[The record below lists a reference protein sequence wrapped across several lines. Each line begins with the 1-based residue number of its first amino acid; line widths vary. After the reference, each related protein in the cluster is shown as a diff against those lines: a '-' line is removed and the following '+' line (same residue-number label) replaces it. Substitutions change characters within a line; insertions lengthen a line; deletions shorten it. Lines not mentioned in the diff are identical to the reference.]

1 MLPLLYIAAMF
12 VGAAL
17 IIRVASSDRKSV
29 ADIDVAATEIETEV
43 ISDEMIDMALDR
55 AMLDD
60 YSLYVYLSDA
70 SVEWFIKTDWIRKMK
85 KLIALLVLL
94 CGFMP
99 LLWAADGC
107 EQHLSR
113 EEFRTKQKA
122 YIIEQAKLTKEEAAK
137 FFPIYFELQD
147 KKKKLNDESWNL
159 MRKGKDD
166 KTTEAQYKEI
176 NEKIAENRIAAD
188 QLDRTYLGKFNKIL
202 SSKKIFLV
210 QRAEMRFHREMI
222 KGMHRK
228 GESKDTKKSKWI
240 NQTLCRS
247 ADRRF
252 VCGKWRLCFR
262 RNRAFIFFRYQV
274 HAKL

>member
-1 MLPLLYIAAMF
+1 
-12 VGAAL
+12 
-17 IIRVASSDRKSV
+17 
-29 ADIDVAATEIETEV
+29 
-43 ISDEMIDMALDR
+43 
-55 AMLDD
+55 
-60 YSLYVYLSDA
+60 
-70 SVEWFIKTDWIRKMK
+70 MK

-107 EQHLSR
+107 DQHLSR

-188 QLDRTYLGKFNKIL
+188 QLDKIYLGKFNKIL

-228 GESKDTKKSKWI
+228 GESKDTKKK
-240 NQTLCRS
+240 
-247 ADRRF
+247 
-252 VCGKWRLCFR
+252 
-262 RNRAFIFFRYQV
+262 
-274 HAKL
+274 

>member
-1 MLPLLYIAAMF
+1 
-12 VGAAL
+12 
-17 IIRVASSDRKSV
+17 
-29 ADIDVAATEIETEV
+29 
-43 ISDEMIDMALDR
+43 
-55 AMLDD
+55 
-60 YSLYVYLSDA
+60 
-70 SVEWFIKTDWIRKMK
+70 MK
-85 KLIALLVLL
+85 KLISLLVLL

-228 GESKDTKKSKWI
+228 GESKDTKKSK
-240 NQTLCRS
+240 
-247 ADRRF
+247 
-252 VCGKWRLCFR
+252 
-262 RNRAFIFFRYQV
+262 
-274 HAKL
+274 

>member
-1 MLPLLYIAAMF
+1 
-12 VGAAL
+12 
-17 IIRVASSDRKSV
+17 
-29 ADIDVAATEIETEV
+29 
-43 ISDEMIDMALDR
+43 
-55 AMLDD
+55 
-60 YSLYVYLSDA
+60 
-70 SVEWFIKTDWIRKMK
+70 MK

-228 GESKDTKKSKWI
+228 GESKDKKK
-240 NQTLCRS
+240 
-247 ADRRF
+247 
-252 VCGKWRLCFR
+252 K
-262 RNRAFIFFRYQV
+262 
-274 HAKL
+274 

>member
-1 MLPLLYIAAMF
+1 
-12 VGAAL
+12 
-17 IIRVASSDRKSV
+17 
-29 ADIDVAATEIETEV
+29 
-43 ISDEMIDMALDR
+43 
-55 AMLDD
+55 
-60 YSLYVYLSDA
+60 
-70 SVEWFIKTDWIRKMK
+70 MK
-85 KLIALLVLL
+85 KLIAFLVFL

-228 GESKDTKKSKWI
+228 GESKDTKKK
-240 NQTLCRS
+240 
-247 ADRRF
+247 
-252 VCGKWRLCFR
+252 
-262 RNRAFIFFRYQV
+262 
-274 HAKL
+274 

>member
-1 MLPLLYIAAMF
+1 
-12 VGAAL
+12 
-17 IIRVASSDRKSV
+17 
-29 ADIDVAATEIETEV
+29 
-43 ISDEMIDMALDR
+43 
-55 AMLDD
+55 
-60 YSLYVYLSDA
+60 
-70 SVEWFIKTDWIRKMK
+70 MK

-147 KKKKLNDESWNL
+147 KKKKSNHESWNL

-228 GESKDTKKSKWI
+228 GESKDTKKSK
-240 NQTLCRS
+240 
-247 ADRRF
+247 
-252 VCGKWRLCFR
+252 
-262 RNRAFIFFRYQV
+262 
-274 HAKL
+274 

>member
-1 MLPLLYIAAMF
+1 
-12 VGAAL
+12 
-17 IIRVASSDRKSV
+17 
-29 ADIDVAATEIETEV
+29 
-43 ISDEMIDMALDR
+43 
-55 AMLDD
+55 
-60 YSLYVYLSDA
+60 
-70 SVEWFIKTDWIRKMK
+70 MK

-99 LLWAADGC
+99 LLWTADGC

-228 GESKDTKKSKWI
+228 GESKDTKKSK
-240 NQTLCRS
+240 
-247 ADRRF
+247 
-252 VCGKWRLCFR
+252 
-262 RNRAFIFFRYQV
+262 
-274 HAKL
+274 

>member
-1 MLPLLYIAAMF
+1 
-12 VGAAL
+12 
-17 IIRVASSDRKSV
+17 
-29 ADIDVAATEIETEV
+29 
-43 ISDEMIDMALDR
+43 
-55 AMLDD
+55 
-60 YSLYVYLSDA
+60 
-70 SVEWFIKTDWIRKMK
+70 
-85 KLIALLVLL
+85 
-94 CGFMP
+94 MP

-107 EQHLSR
+107 DQHLSR

-228 GESKDTKKSKWI
+228 GESKDTKKSK
-240 NQTLCRS
+240 
-247 ADRRF
+247 
-252 VCGKWRLCFR
+252 
-262 RNRAFIFFRYQV
+262 
-274 HAKL
+274 

>member
-1 MLPLLYIAAMF
+1 
-12 VGAAL
+12 
-17 IIRVASSDRKSV
+17 
-29 ADIDVAATEIETEV
+29 
-43 ISDEMIDMALDR
+43 
-55 AMLDD
+55 
-60 YSLYVYLSDA
+60 
-70 SVEWFIKTDWIRKMK
+70 MK

-202 SSKKIFLV
+202 SQQEDLSC
-210 QRAEMRFHREMI
+210 AT
-222 KGMHRK
+222 G
-228 GESKDTKKSKWI
+228 G
-240 NQTLCRS
+240 N
-247 ADRRF
+247 
-252 VCGKWRLCFR
+252 
-262 RNRAFIFFRYQV
+262 AFP
-274 HAKL
+274 